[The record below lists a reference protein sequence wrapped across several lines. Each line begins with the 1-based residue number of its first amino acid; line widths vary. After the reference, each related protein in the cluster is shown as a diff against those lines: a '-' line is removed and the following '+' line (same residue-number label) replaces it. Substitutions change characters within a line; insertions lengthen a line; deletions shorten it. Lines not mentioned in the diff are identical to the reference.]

1 MTTKKVRIAL
11 SLRQKWMNGQVKED
25 GEDKEKDEEGDGEQ
39 AVMEEETVEPAPEEE
54 DLWIVIEIDQIWDMN
69 KLLYPPTT
77 TNVFI

>member
-1 MTTKKVRIAL
+1 MREQKILRMDQTMTTKKVRIAL

-54 DLWIVIEIDQIWDMN
+54 DL
-69 KLLYPPTT
+69 
-77 TNVFI
+77 

>member
-1 MTTKKVRIAL
+1 MREQKILRMDQTMTTKKVRIAP

-54 DLWIVIEIDQIWDMN
+54 DL
-69 KLLYPPTT
+69 
-77 TNVFI
+77 